1 MLLCDAGAGEEGPF
15 EEGWGEN
22 TLYTSSLLPGL
33 GESMKVFFMT
43 LHLLSEAALLM
54 SRIWQCPVESHR

>member
-1 MLLCDAGAGEEGPF
+1 MWDENALLYF
-15 EEGWGEN
+15 
-22 TLYTSSLLPGL
+22 LTSAWL
-33 GESMKVFFMT
+33 GGKYEDVFMT